1 MFSILECGKSD
12 KEKQI
17 KLIYTGENQL
27 ALFVLFIPRKYQQQ
41 TPHTHTEYSVTLFF
55 FIVPYTI
62 MVYTKFYKLPNKHM
76 CNALIS
82 VNNA

>member
-1 MFSILECGKSD
+1 MCE

-27 ALFVLFIPRKYQQQ
+27 SLLDIYTLKNQQLPHPHTYSDRRILSHFLFLLYHRKYK
-41 TPHTHTEYSVTLFF
+41 
-55 FIVPYTI
+55 I
-62 MVYTKFYKLPNKHM
+62 YKLPNKHM